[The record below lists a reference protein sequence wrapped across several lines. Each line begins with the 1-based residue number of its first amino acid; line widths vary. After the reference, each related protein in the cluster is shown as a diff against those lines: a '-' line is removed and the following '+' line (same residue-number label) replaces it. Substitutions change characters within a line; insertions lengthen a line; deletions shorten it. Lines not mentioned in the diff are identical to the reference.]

1 MSRSAAWT
9 PSRRAPDI
17 ELYDRG
23 CDLVEAATAIR
34 RGVAEAEAS
43 PAFPALLGCL
53 EAALRELG
61 DAAAALQHAS
71 DEPRRTADP
80 TVRPIADR
88 LYGGYTNLRVAVQDA
103 EAASRAARMLAARAS
118 ERRVGATLARPR
130 RAAD

>member
-23 CDLVEAATAIR
+23 CDLVAAASAIR
-34 RGVAEAEAS
+34 QGVTDTDAL

-61 DAAAALQHAS
+61 DAAASLQQTS
-71 DEPRRTADP
+71 GEPRQTPADP
-80 TVRPIADR
+80 KAQAVADR
-88 LYGGYTNLRVAVQDA
+88 LHRGYTNLRVAVRDA
-103 EAASRAARMLAARAS
+103 EAASCAARMLAARA
-118 ERRVGATLARPR
+118 
-130 RAAD
+130 AAGRSSLTNSDVA